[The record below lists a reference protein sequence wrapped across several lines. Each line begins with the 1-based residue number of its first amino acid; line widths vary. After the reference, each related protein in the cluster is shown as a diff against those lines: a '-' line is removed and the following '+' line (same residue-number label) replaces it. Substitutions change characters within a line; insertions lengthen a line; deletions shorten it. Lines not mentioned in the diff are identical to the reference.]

1 MFSHCCKHQKGNCQ
15 EVLSILSLSQTER
28 WAYSRLFHYFLK
40 LILAQW
46 REAYRILC
54 VSRAQIQNLS
64 KIGPKLKLSGLCP
77 AQLERRQIWQI
88 GSTWLLKIVSGPR
101 QLQLQSNLA
110 QIFRFR
116 VYEHIGF
123 SRPHATRIFRVLKW
137 PSLQCSGLYLKC
149 TLTTQKSPKH
159 CPRSF
164 RTPPWAFLWGSLL
177 LPDRS
182 SLTTLK
188 KLW

>member
-1 MFSHCCKHQKGNCQ
+1 MQTFFR
-15 EVLSILSLSQTER
+15 SILYCQISYSQKKFFESEIG
-28 WAYSRLFHYFLK
+28 WSMNMYAYMYVSTYIRLFHYFLK

-101 QLQLQSNLA
+101 QLQLWSNLA
-110 QIFRFR
+110 QILDLGFTNTQDSAGLTPL
-116 VYEHIGF
+116 GF
-123 SRPHATRIFRVLKW
+123 SEW
-137 PSLQCSGLYLKC
+137 
-149 TLTTQKSPKH
+149 
-159 CPRSF
+159 
-164 RTPPWAFLWGSLL
+164 
-177 LPDRS
+177 
-182 SLTTLK
+182 
-188 KLW
+188 